1 MTITEETALFDDF
14 EDITEEIEFDEILL
28 HCPLTL
34 TTPFGNSNDF
44 ILTKLTWSLH
54 DYWILITLHPIGK
67 PQSTQILEIKE
78 KTFLF
83 AQIFVAIA
91 IYLKNPEPH
100 LTSYDFHTL
109 GELTSVADV
118 CMGPYENYYKQQI
131 QKYILDKSNH

>member
-1 MTITEETALFDDF
+1 MTISEETLLINDF
-14 EDITEEIEFDEILL
+14 EDEIEFDEIHL

-34 TTPFGNSNDF
+34 TTPSGTSNNF

-54 DYWILITLHPIGK
+54 DYWIYITLHPIEK
-67 PQSTQILEIKE
+67 PHSIQTLEIKE

-91 IYLKNPEPH
+91 IYTENPEPH
-100 LTSYDFHTL
+100 LTPDDLHSL

-118 CMGPYENYYKQQI
+118 CMGPYENY
-131 QKYILDKSNH
+131 